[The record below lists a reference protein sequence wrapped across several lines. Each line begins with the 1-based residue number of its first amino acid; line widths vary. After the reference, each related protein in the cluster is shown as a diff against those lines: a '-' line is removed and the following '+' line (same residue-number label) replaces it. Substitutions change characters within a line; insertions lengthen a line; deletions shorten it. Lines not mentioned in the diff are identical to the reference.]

1 MKIRTPLMALAVA
14 LFTAPAL
21 GADLPSRKAPFEPP
35 PPLPTWTGFY
45 TGVNVGGTISESD
58 AVNVVS
64 GPLWAAPFGYQP
76 DAPPFFAA
84 ASATGASGW
93 IPTGS
98 NGGIIGGGQFGYNYQ
113 FGAGGLGGAWIVGLE
128 TDFQGMGSS
137 GAGHAGT
144 GFPLNGNILFVNQD
158 GVADGLATSLY
169 ATKSLDYLGTLRGR
183 VGALVTPALLVY
195 ATGGLAYGGV
205 STSTS
210 IAQFNDDINNFGGL
224 ALLSAQAYGAGSYSS
239 TRVGWTAG
247 AGLEWMFWPNW
258 SAKVEYLYYD
268 LGSVA
273 YTLSPLATVAYL
285 PGPTVFTVAASRAT
299 TSFNGNIIRAG
310 VNYHF
315 NWAAPAAVLAK
326 Y

>member
-1 MKIRTPLMALAVA
+1 VRVLTLRVAVA
-14 LFTAPAL
+14 LSAAPAL
-21 GADLPSRKAPFEPP
+21 AADLPSRKAPLAPP
-35 PPLPTWTGFY
+35 PPLTWTGFY
-45 TGVNVGGTISESD
+45 TGVNIGGTISGSD
-58 AVNVVS
+58 SVNVVS
-64 GPLWAAPFGYQP
+64 GPLWAAPFAYQP
-76 DAPPFFAA
+76 DAPSFFAA
-84 ASATGASGW
+84 ASATGATGSV
-93 IPTGS
+93 PTGS

-113 FGAGGLGGAWIVGLE
+113 FGAGGLGSAWVVGLE
-128 TDFQGMGSS
+128 TDFQGVGSS
-137 GAGHAGT
+137 GAGRAVT

-205 STSTS
+205 SASTS
-210 IAQFNDDINNFGGL
+210 IAQFNNDTSNFGGL
-224 ALLSAQAYGAGSYSS
+224 ALLGAQAYGAGSYAS

-268 LGSVA
+268 LGSA
-273 YTLSPLATVAYL
+273 TYTLSPLATGGSGAGF
-285 PGPTVFTVAASRAT
+285 PVFAVAASQAT
-299 TSFNGNIIRAG
+299 TSFSGHIFRAG
-310 VNYHF
+310 LNYHF
-315 NWAAPAAVLAK
+315 NWGAPAPVLAK